1 MNPKLMSQLD
11 ASMAGDQAH
20 VIEPKMGKRALKKA
34 KKDQREKKE
43 GLGAAWFG
51 MKAPEVTDELK
62 RDLEVLKM
70 RGAIDPKRFYK
81 KTGTQDEGLPKYF
94 QVLHVLLLDLFQSFY
109 QPRWSGF
116 TSSSSPHPHH
126 PNHPSVEDPFW
137 FTSSNL
143 FKTRSKPDQ
152 NHLYTSS
159 KPV

>member
-81 KTGTQDEGLPKYF
+81 KSTVGFEPVAIGIY
-94 QVLHVLLLDLFQSFY
+94 H
-109 QPRWSGF
+109 WSPTF
-116 TSSSSPHPHH
+116 
-126 PNHPSVEDPFW
+126 N
-137 FTSSNL
+137 
-143 FKTRSKPDQ
+143 
-152 NHLYTSS
+152 
-159 KPV
+159 

>member
-94 QVLHVLLLDLFQSFY
+94 QVLHVLLLDFS
-109 QPRWSGF
+109 R
-116 TSSSSPHPHH
+116 
-126 PNHPSVEDPFW
+126 V
-137 FTSSNL
+137 
-143 FKTRSKPDQ
+143 FKKLVVKVAKSR
-152 NHLYTSS
+152 NR
-159 KPV
+159 